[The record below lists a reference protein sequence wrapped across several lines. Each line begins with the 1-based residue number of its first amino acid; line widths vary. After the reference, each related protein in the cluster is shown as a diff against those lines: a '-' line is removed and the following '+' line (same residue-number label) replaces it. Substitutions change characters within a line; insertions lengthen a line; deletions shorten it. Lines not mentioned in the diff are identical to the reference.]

1 MMKNITLGQY
11 YPVDSWV
18 HRLDPRTKILLT
30 IALIVAVFMV
40 ESAVG
45 YVLILGFVYLTARL
59 SNIPFKM
66 LLRGVKSLRFIL
78 ILTFLL
84 NLLFNPGTN
93 YIVSWGFLKISWDGL
108 AQACHYSLRLV
119 FLVMGTSLMTLTTAP
134 IALADG
140 IEKLLSPL
148 KKIHFPA
155 HELAMMMSIALRF
168 IPTLME
174 EADKIMKAQMARGAD
189 FESGNLLARAKAM
202 VPLLVPLFVS
212 AFRRAGDLAMA
223 MESRC
228 YHGGENRTRLR
239 VLKITKNDWIA
250 AAAVALL
257 ICLVVVEGMVMP
269 AVNEAITGWILPE
282 AVQEAQATATP
293 DASALPSATPAATE
307 LPAASPT
314 PEVTGEPSAILPA
327 KGLIG

>member
-1 MMKNITLGQY
+1 MMKNITMGQY

-30 IALIVAVFMV
+30 VAMIVAVFLVKTMI
-40 ESAVG
+40 G
-45 YVLILGFVYLTARL
+45 YAMILGFMYLVSKL
-59 SNIPFKM
+59 SKIPFKM
-66 LLRGVKSLRFIL
+66 LLKGIKPLRFIL
-78 ILTFLL
+78 ILTFIL
-84 NLLFNPGTN
+84 NLFFNTGTTML
-93 YIVSWGFLKISWDGL
+93 VEWGFIKISYEGL
-108 AQACHYSLRLV
+108 STAIHYSLRLV
-119 FLVMGTSLMTLTTAP
+119 FLVLGTSLMTLTTSP
-134 IALADG
+134 IALSDG
-140 IEKLLSPL
+140 IEMLLSPL
-148 KKIHFPA
+148 KVIKFPA

-239 VLKITKNDWIA
+239 VLKVTKNDYLAALGVAALIA
-250 AAAVALL
+250 LILTESYVTLPLWAAVK
-257 ICLVVVEGMVMP
+257 GML
-269 AVNEAITGWILPE
+269 A
-282 AVQEAQATATP
+282 
-293 DASALPSATPAATE
+293 
-307 LPAASPT
+307 
-314 PEVTGEPSAILPA
+314 
-327 KGLIG
+327 

>member
-1 MMKNITLGQY
+1 MMKNITMGQY

-30 IALIVAVFMV
+30 IAMIVAVFVVKTM
-40 ESAVG
+40 VG
-45 YVLILGFVYLTARL
+45 YGLILGFVYLVSKL
-59 SNIPFKM
+59 SNVPFKM
-66 LLRGVKSLRFIL
+66 LIKGVKPLKFIL
-78 ILTFLL
+78 ILTFIL
-84 NLLFNPGTN
+84 NLFFNTGTTML
-93 YIVSWGFLKISWDGL
+93 VEWGFIKISYEGL
-108 AQACHYSLRLV
+108 STAVHYSLRLV
-119 FLVMGTSLMTLTTAP
+119 FLVLGTSLMTLTTSP
-134 IALADG
+134 IALSDG
-140 IEKLLSPL
+140 IEMLLSPL
-148 KKIHFPA
+148 KVIKFPA

-239 VLKITKNDWIA
+239 VLKITRNDWLA
-250 AAAVALL
+250 AAGVAVLILL
-257 ICLVVVEGMVMP
+257 IIGESYVTLPIWNMV
-269 AVNEAITGWILPE
+269 
-282 AVQEAQATATP
+282 
-293 DASALPSATPAATE
+293 
-307 LPAASPT
+307 
-314 PEVTGEPSAILPA
+314 
-327 KGLIG
+327 KGLFA